1 MPAGPLTLVNRP
13 CECGGTLIWTR
24 RGLFRRVWRQEC
36 LCGRCGPWR
45 ISPETEPADAF
56 MLRPP
61 VDVPGVVRP
70 RKPPPLNGR
79 PVPPKE

>member
-1 MPAGPLTLVNRP
+1 MPAGPLTLVNCP

-45 ISPETEPADAF
+45 LSPETERADAF
-56 MLRPP
+56 MLRGPIR
-61 VDVPGVVRP
+61 VPGGVRP
-70 RKPPPLNGR
+70 GIRATTTPPPS
-79 PVPPKE
+79 KK